1 MRSISTR
8 LVIGTSL
15 VLSVFV
21 ILTALSV
28 SYSVR
33 SRAETARFD
42 RMQGLIYGILGAT
55 EISANPDDGPSLLIN
70 ELELPDARLNQAT
83 TGLYAEIISGDG
95 AKLWQ
100 SRSMLVNPPRA
111 VVRPIGD
118 WLFETVEG
126 KERNQPPVSRLQL
139 STAWAFDNGEE
150 LPFIVHV
157 VDRADNLLAELKRF
171 DRTLWATLLASAF
184 ALLIVQLLVLKRSLK
199 PLEKIGDEVRLI
211 ERGERDSL
219 SNAVPTELLPLSSGL
234 NALLRAER
242 ARHAQYRH
250 LIDDLAHSLKTP
262 LSVLQ
267 NEVGKVSAQTPD
279 SPEIKNTSIKPDV
292 ITAEIDRIRES
303 LNRSVQRAH
312 IKAPS
317 YLAPLISTEPAIR
330 RVVSSLEKLYQQN
343 GIQFE
348 LDIDDAPMVRMDN
361 ADLLELFGNV
371 ADNACK
377 YGATEVTV
385 TASASPRYVIF
396 QDNGPGFPEGK
407 LSILTQRGARA
418 DTQAQGQGMGLAA
431 VRQMME
437 SHGGS
442 VSLANIDQGATEGAT
457 KGGTDGGAEVRLEW

>member
-126 KERNQPPVSRLQL
+126 KEHNQTSVNRLQL

-171 DRTLWATLLASAF
+171 DQTLWATLLASAF

-219 SNAVPTELLPLSSGL
+219 SSAVPTELLPLSSGL
-234 NALLRAER
+234 NAPVS
-242 ARHAQYRH
+242 YTH
-250 LIDDLAHSLKTP
+250 LTLPT
-262 LSVLQ
+262 
-267 NEVGKVSAQTPD
+267 
-279 SPEIKNTSIKPDV
+279 
-292 ITAEIDRIRES
+292 
-303 LNRSVQRAH
+303 
-312 IKAPS
+312 KA
-317 YLAPLISTEPAIR
+317 
-330 RVVSSLEKLYQQN
+330 
-343 GIQFE
+343 
-348 LDIDDAPMVRMDN
+348 
-361 ADLLELFGNV
+361 
-371 ADNACK
+371 
-377 YGATEVTV
+377 
-385 TASASPRYVIF
+385 
-396 QDNGPGFPEGK
+396 
-407 LSILTQRGARA
+407 
-418 DTQAQGQGMGLAA
+418 
-431 VRQMME
+431 
-437 SHGGS
+437 
-442 VSLANIDQGATEGAT
+442 
-457 KGGTDGGAEVRLEW
+457 

>member
-1 MRSISTR
+1 M
-8 LVIGTSL
+8 IGTSL

-42 RMQGLIYGILGAT
+42 RMQGLVYGILGAT

-83 TGLYAEIISGDG
+83 TGLYAEIIGNDG

-100 SRSMLVNPPRA
+100 YRSMLVNPPQA

-126 KERNQPPVSRLQL
+126 KERNQTSVNRLQL

-157 VDRADNLLAELKRF
+157 VDSADNLLAELKRF

-199 PLEKIGDEVRLI
+199 RLEKIGDEVRLI

-219 SNAVPTELLPLSSGL
+219 SSTVPTELLPLSSGL

-250 LIDDLAHSLKTP
+250 LIDDLAHNLKTP

-267 NEVGKVSAQTPD
+267 NEVEKVSTQTTG
-279 SPEIKNTSIKPDV
+279 SPKTKDATIKPDV

-303 LNRSVQRAH
+303 LKRSVQRAH

-343 GIQFE
+343 GIRFE
-348 LDIDDAPMVRMDN
+348 LEIDDAPMVRMDN

-385 TASASPRYVIF
+385 TASKSPRHVVF
-396 QDNGPGFPEGK
+396 RDNGPGFPEGK

-442 VSLANIDQGATEGAT
+442 VSLANIDEGVTEGVTEGAA
-457 KGGTDGGAEVRLEW
+457 KGGAEVRLVW